1 MQRNMCKSG
10 DSFRTS
16 INECSEKDYILML
29 ENELQ
34 RLRESTKQALH
45 QSWDE
50 VELLQEE
57 LSEHLELS
65 AQVEADLVKSREN
78 EEYWRKRCL
87 EAERLAGL
95 EQADPAPMKFLR
107 KLSSTISNRSI
118 IVDDTTESELLQEKE
133 EVIEDLEKTIKDR
146 DENIVALQ
154 CEVVKHRQTVT
165 SMESEVRCMIET
177 QRLRLQHQNTQ
188 VQVLESRLEKKDMHA
203 RELDRKLV
211 VYKNYVDELAS
222 EIENTISLA
231 QSHDEIDSAVSRNCH
246 SLQSIKFPDI
256 KPAQSYEYCVQ

>member
-1 MQRNMCKSG
+1 MCKSG

-95 EQADPAPMKFLR
+95 DQADPAPMKFLR

-118 IVDDTTESELLQEKE
+118 IVDDITESESELLQEKE
-133 EVIEDLEKTIKDR
+133 EMIEELEKTIKDR

-154 CEVVKHRQTVT
+154 CEVAKHRQTVT

-188 VQVLESRLEKKDMHA
+188 VQVLQSRLEKKGVHV

-211 VYKNYVDELAS
+211 AYKNYVDELAT
-222 EIENTISLA
+222 EIENTLSLG
-231 QSHDEIDSAVSRNCH
+231 QSHGINSAVSSNCH
-246 SLQSIKFPDI
+246 SMKIQKNLDI
-256 KPAQSYEYCVQ
+256 EAAQSYEYCIQ